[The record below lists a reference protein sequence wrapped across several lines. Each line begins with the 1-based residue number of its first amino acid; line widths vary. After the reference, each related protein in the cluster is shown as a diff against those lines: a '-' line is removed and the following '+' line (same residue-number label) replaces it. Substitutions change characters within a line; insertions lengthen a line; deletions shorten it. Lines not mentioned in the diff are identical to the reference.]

1 MQGMQTLD
9 IRVAGSAHAFLERRE
24 TQGDGSSV
32 WVRVCG
38 YHLVKLWIRFT
49 SANEKTRIS
58 TFVLCSK
65 RNILTWKKG
74 IPRSNFYS
82 PLAVAQAG
90 CTFSSLS
97 ASTDASLPPRSSL
110 NLTLPLRSSSRS
122 EFPLSLASLACT
134 QGCMYYHYLHHLWFT
149 FGAEA
154 VAFLS
159 QDSFKNGIEPPLHK
173 MV

>member
-1 MQGMQTLD
+1 MNQRPTRRAPIRDRRPTRTHPIFSSNPSIGTQGMQILD

-24 TQGDGSSV
+24 TQGSSV

-38 YHLVKLWIRFT
+38 YHLVKLSIHFT
-49 SANEKTRIS
+49 SANEKNRSS

-74 IPRSNFYS
+74 IPRSNLFS
-82 PLAVAQAG
+82 PLAVARAG

-97 ASTDASLPPRSSL
+97 ASTDASLLPRRSL
-110 NLTLPLRSSSRS
+110 NLTLPLRSSSSS

-134 QGCMYYHYLHHLWFT
+134 QGCRY
-149 FGAEA
+149 
-154 VAFLS
+154 
-159 QDSFKNGIEPPLHK
+159 
-173 MV
+173 